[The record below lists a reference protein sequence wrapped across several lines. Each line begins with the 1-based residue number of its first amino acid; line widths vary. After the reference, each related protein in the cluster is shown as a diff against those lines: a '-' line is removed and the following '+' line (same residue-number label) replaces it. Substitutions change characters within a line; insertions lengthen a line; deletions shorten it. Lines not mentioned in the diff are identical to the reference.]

1 MKFEKKY
8 ISSRYPVVI
17 IVAILVALA
26 IIGRTLYTMTIDKE
40 RWINMGKVFVDDSLA
55 VKPNRG
61 NILSSDGLLMA
72 SSLPDFKIHL
82 DFLSGGAKGDTA
94 IYNKKDTLFH
104 EYLDSI
110 SEGLHNIVP
119 EWSAKRFKDHLE
131 KGWRKRS
138 QYYDVIPGRRLSYNE
153 YKELLTLPMFNLPS
167 RNASGLIVEERNNRK
182 KPFGSL
188 AKRMLGEMYGAK
200 DSARSGL
207 ELAYDTLLRGIPGR
221 KHRKKV
227 LNKYTDIIDKEPI
240 DGYDLVTTIDVSMQ
254 DICESALRSKMY
266 ELNAS
271 MGVVVLMEVETGD
284 IKAIVNLQQYDDG
297 NYYEARNYALAS
309 LMEPGSIFKTA
320 SLLVALDDGVI
331 TKDSKVHV
339 GGGVLKMHGSLMK
352 DHNWTRG
359 GYNRPLN
366 VTEIMMYSSN
376 VGTSVLIDNAYGNNP
391 QKFVDGLERI
401 GIGASLELPF
411 SGMADP
417 RIRQPKSRHWSKTS
431 LAWMSIGY
439 ENQIPPISSV
449 AFYNAIAN
457 NGKMV
462 KPRFVKGVM
471 RDGEM
476 VKEFP
481 VEVLKEKICGDKA
494 LKDMQEM
501 LKAVTTH
508 KNGTG
513 KQANGKRIKVAGK
526 TGTAQVSKGASGY
539 KSGAMEY
546 LVSFCGYFPLDDP
559 KYSCIVT
566 MRKPNY
572 PASGGGH
579 AGPVFSAI
587 ADRVFL
593 KNMSEDLSSARDS
606 ISSHMPMVKTGNH
619 AAATAVL
626 NDLGV
631 ASRVL
636 HADSMWQTATEY
648 GNRIEFQP
656 VTDDKEAV
664 PDVRGMG
671 ARDAVYALES
681 RGVKVQIS
689 GYGKVSSQSI
699 APGTIIIGGQTIKL
713 ELN

>member
-8 ISSRYPVVI
+8 ISGRYPVVL
-17 IVAILVALA
+17 IVAFLVAFG
-26 IIGRTLYTMTIDKE
+26 IIGRALYTMTVDKE
-40 RWINMGKVFVDDSLA
+40 RWTDMARVFVDDSLA

-61 NILSSDGLLMA
+61 NILSSEGMLMA
-72 SSLPDFKIHL
+72 SSLPDYKVRL
-82 DFLSGGAKGDTA
+82 DFLSGGADKDTA

-104 EYLDSI
+104 ESLDSI
-110 SEGLHNIVP
+110 CEGLHAIVP
-119 EWSAKRFKDHLE
+119 ERSVEYFRNHLE
-131 KGWRKRS
+131 EGWKKKSRF
-138 QYYDVIPGRRLSYNE
+138 YDVTPGRRLSYNE
-153 YKELLTLPMFNLPS
+153 YNELLTLPMFNHPS
-167 RNASGLIVEERNNRK
+167 KHVSGLAVEERNNRK

-188 AKRMLGEMYGAK
+188 ARRMLGEMFSAK

-207 ELAYDTLLRGIPGR
+207 ELAYDSLLRGVPGK

-227 LNKYTDIIDKEPI
+227 LNKYTDIIDMEPV

-254 DICESALRSKMY
+254 DICESTLRSKMY

-271 MGVVVLMEVETGD
+271 MGVVVLMEVATGD

-331 TKDSKVHV
+331 TKDSKVNV

-359 GYNRPLN
+359 GYNRALD

-376 VGTSVLIDNAYGNNP
+376 VGTSVLIDNAYGSNP

-411 SGMADP
+411 DGMADP
-417 RIRQPKSRHWSKTS
+417 RIRQPKSKHWSKTS

-457 NGKMV
+457 DGKMM

-471 RDGEM
+471 KDGEM

-481 VEVLKEKICGDKA
+481 VEVLKERICGEKA
-494 LKDMQEM
+494 LKDMQDILE
-501 LKAVTTH
+501 KVVSI
-508 KNGTG
+508 GTG
-513 KQANGKRIKVAGK
+513 KKAGNRHFPVAGK

-546 LVSFCGYFPLDDP
+546 LVSFCGYFPAVNP
-559 KYSCIVT
+559 KYSCIVA

-572 PASGGGH
+572 PASGGTH
-579 AGPVFSAI
+579 AGPVFSTI
-587 ADRVFL
+587 AERIYS
-593 KNMSEDLSSARDS
+593 KNLSTD
-606 ISSHMPMVKTGNH
+606 ISLAKDTVASLMPEVKTGCH
-619 AAATAVL
+619 VAATSVL
-626 NDLGV
+626 DDLGV
-631 ASRVL
+631 ESRVL
-636 HADSMWQTATEY
+636 CADSAWQTALEN
-648 GNRIEFQP
+648 GNRIEFTP
-656 VTDDKEAV
+656 VADDKAAI

-681 RGVKVQIS
+681 RGVKVQLN
-689 GYGKVSSQSI
+689 GYGKVKSQSI
-699 APGTIIIGGQTIKL
+699 APGTLIMGGQNIRL